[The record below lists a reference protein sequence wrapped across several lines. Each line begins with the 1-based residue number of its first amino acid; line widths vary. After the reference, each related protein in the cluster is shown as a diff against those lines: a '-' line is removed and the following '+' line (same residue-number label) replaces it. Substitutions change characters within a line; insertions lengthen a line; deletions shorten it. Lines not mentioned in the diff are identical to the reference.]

1 MGYDYIVLWVE
12 VDTSVL
18 DEHALSC
25 IRVRAELCE
34 EAGRLYRQVA
44 SENYELEEQRY
55 VIA

>member
-1 MGYDYIVLWVE
+1 VE